1 MKNVL
6 KFSTLREGRNWSSLD
21 MSQNQNSISKHFF
34 SCESRPCF
42 WLALTNSQFC
52 MDFMLN
58 YGLGEFIP
66 ETNQVEIDIMGK
78 MMRATVLEGPPVK
91 TQPIR
96 EKEEIRGKQ

>member
-1 MKNVL
+1 
-6 KFSTLREGRNWSSLD
+6 
-21 MSQNQNSISKHFF
+21 
-34 SCESRPCF
+34 
-42 WLALTNSQFC
+42 

-96 EKEEIRGKQ
+96 EKEKLRGKQWSFPGDLESAGQFYTSVALLNSR